1 MTSFVPAFAPSRAAG
16 LLSLVLCIS
25 IWFPPPAPA
34 QDGLSDR
41 IDQVLRTSRADPVFW
56 GVSVRDVESGQ
67 VLYERNADHAFLPA
81 SNQKLLTA
89 ATALDALSST
99 HRYETTL
106 HFDGAVTDSVMSGDL
121 IIKGSGDP
129 SFGSTEVRGDDPLR
143 VWAEQLAAMGVRR
156 IEGRLIG
163 DDDAFDDRPYP
174 EGWDIDYITRQAS
187 RSMGAST
194 SGLSY
199 NDNVVIVQ
207 VRATRP
213 GAPPSVQTIPDGV
226 LTVNNEATTS
236 SRRYGAGVRV
246 ARAFESNAVNVIGSV
261 PRYYRGSVVVPVANP
276 TMLTVQSFHQALQE
290 AGIETDLALA
300 DVDDLPSK
308 PNTSSITPLF
318 VELSPPLADLLAV
331 MNKESNNL
339 YAEQIFRTY
348 GWAGSVRGGANR
360 TERFMRRAGVNTRD
374 ILVRDGSGLSRKDL
388 ITPEAMVQ
396 MLIHMDAHRERAAF
410 LSSLPLGG
418 ERGSTLEYRLRNRP
432 VRAKT
437 GSLRFIR
444 SLSGY
449 ATRPDG
455 RRVAFALF
463 ANNYTG
469 PSYRVTNAFDEV
481 VAILTASS
489 VS

>member
-1 MTSFVPAFAPSRAAG
+1 MWPPLTNTRRSLSHWTLALVVVASVWLPGTAPVPNT
-16 LLSLVLCIS
+16 
-25 IWFPPPAPA
+25 
-34 QDGLSDR
+34 LSDQ

-56 GVSVRDVESGQ
+56 GIYVRDLETDQ
-67 VLYERNADHAFLPA
+67 ELYARNADHAFLPA
-81 SNQKLLTA
+81 SNQKILTT
-89 ATALDALSST
+89 ATALDALGST

-106 HFDGAVTDSVMSGDL
+106 HFDGTATDSVMSGDL

-129 SFGSTEVRGDDPLR
+129 SFGSIEVRSDDPLR
-143 VWAEQLAAMGVRR
+143 VWAEKLAAMGVQR

-163 DDDAFDDRPYP
+163 DDNVFDNRPYP

-187 RSMGAST
+187 RSMGSTT

-213 GAPPSVQTIPDGV
+213 GAPPSVQTIPSGV
-226 LTVNNEATTS
+226 LTINNEATTS

-246 ARAFESNAVNVIGSV
+246 ARAFESNAVNVLGTV

-276 TMLTVQSFHQALQE
+276 TMLALQSFEGALNE
-290 AGIETDLALA
+290 AGIDTDLTLL
-300 DVDDLPSK
+300 DVDDMDDR
-308 PNTSSITPLF
+308 PNTGAITPLF
-318 VELSPPLADLLAV
+318 ASFSPPLAELLSIT
-331 MNKESNNL
+331 NKESNNF
-339 YAEQIFRTY
+339 YAEQLFRTY

-360 TERFMRRAGVNTRD
+360 TERFLRRAGVNGRD
-374 ILVRDGSGLSRKDL
+374 VLVRDGSGLSRKDL
-388 ITPEAMVQ
+388 ITPRAMVQ
-396 MLIHMDAHRERAAF
+396 LLAHMDQHRERAAF

-418 ERGSTLEYRLRNRP
+418 ERNSTLEYRLRRVP

-444 SLSGY
+444 TLSGY

-469 PSYRVTNAFDEV
+469 PSYRVTNAFDEIV
-481 VAILTASS
+481 TTLTSSTAS
-489 VS
+489 

>member
-1 MTSFVPAFAPSRAAG
+1 MTPFPLSFPPARATRLLG
-16 LLSLVLCIS
+16 LLLCVAVLLPHS
-25 IWFPPPAPA
+25 APA
-34 QDGLSDR
+34 QDTLARR
-41 IDQVLRTSRADPVFW
+41 IDHVLRTSRADPVFW
-56 GVSVRDVESGQ
+56 GVHVRDVESGR
-67 VLYERNADHAFLPA
+67 VLYDRNGDHAFLPA
-81 SNQKLLTA
+81 SNQKLLTT

-129 SFGSTEVRGDDPLR
+129 SFGSSEVRGDDPLR

-163 DDDAFDDRPYP
+163 DDDAFDNRPYP

-199 NDNVVIVQ
+199 NDNVVVVQ

-213 GAPPSVQTIPDGV
+213 GAPPDVQTIPDGV
-226 LTVNNEATTS
+226 LAINNEAMTS

-261 PRYYRGSVVVPVANP
+261 PRYYRGSIVVPVANP
-276 TMLTVQSFHQALQE
+276 TMLTVQSFHLALQE
-290 AGIETDLALA
+290 ADIETDVTLA

-308 PNTSSITPLF
+308 PNTGALAPLF
-318 VELSPPLADLLAV
+318 VHLSPPLADLLGV
-331 MNKESNNL
+331 MNKESNNF

-360 TERFMRRAGVNTRD
+360 TERFMRRAGVNTRT

-388 ITPEAMVQ
+388 ITPTAMVQ
-396 MLIHMDAHRERAAF
+396 MLMHMDAHRERATF

-455 RRVAFALF
+455 SRVAFTLF

-469 PSYRVTNAFDEV
+469 PSYRVTNAFDEII
-481 VAILTASS
+481 AILTSSS